1 MLRGNWR
8 GETLGSGTDV
18 WKYWDQ
24 RRAGELDSESWE
36 EIEDGIARS
45 PGTCMT
51 MGTAATMMSLA
62 EALGLSMPGASSI
75 PAVDSN
81 HNRMASWS
89 GRRVV
94 EMVWEDLKPT
104 DILTGDSF
112 ANAIMVQMAIGG
124 STNGI
129 IHLLAMARRGGFDL
143 DLERFDKISQGIPL
157 LANVKP
163 SGQYVMED
171 FYFAGGLRALMQQL
185 KDRLKLDAQTING
198 RTLGE
203 NLKGAEFYHDYV
215 FRPLDNPVNPAGGT
229 AVLRGSLDPQGA
241 VIKPSAAEERL
252 LKHRGPALVFKDI
265 RDLKARVDSDDIPVT
280 EDSIL
285 VLQNAGPVGAPG
297 MPEWG
302 QLPVPK
308 LSLIHI

>member
-1 MLRGNWR
+1 MEVEEVLRGYPVDGAILLGGCDKTTPGVLMGALSMNLPFIYVPGGAMLRGNWR

-104 DILTGDSF
+104 DIL
-112 ANAIMVQMAIGG
+112 
-124 STNGI
+124 
-129 IHLLAMARRGGFDL
+129 
-143 DLERFDKISQGIPL
+143 
-157 LANVKP
+157 
-163 SGQYVMED
+163 
-171 FYFAGGLRALMQQL
+171 
-185 KDRLKLDAQTING
+185 
-198 RTLGE
+198 
-203 NLKGAEFYHDYV
+203 
-215 FRPLDNPVNPAGGT
+215 
-229 AVLRGSLDPQGA
+229 
-241 VIKPSAAEERL
+241 
-252 LKHRGPALVFKDI
+252 
-265 RDLKARVDSDDIPVT
+265 
-280 EDSIL
+280 
-285 VLQNAGPVGAPG
+285 
-297 MPEWG
+297 
-302 QLPVPK
+302 